1 MTKPKKCCYNPT
13 YPVSTSETMTFKLGK
28 KKKGEI
34 WFSNAA
40 SIFSILH
47 IGNKTKIWFSSAD
60 FVPKPNEQDGNS
72 KATCLTNFH
81 HPAICLEYPE
91 KKKYALD
98 GDAFFLN
105 EKMEMLWVHCKSAM
119 GKLFKISSNI
129 IIACEK
135 KYSLNKTA
143 INYHIAHDMAPLV
156 SHPEYQIPTVT

>member
-1 MTKPKKCCYNPT
+1 MILKCRFC
-13 YPVSTSETMTFKLGK
+13 
-28 KKKGEI
+28 
-34 WFSNAA
+34 
-40 SIFSILH
+40 
-47 IGNKTKIWFSSAD
+47 
-60 FVPKPNEQDGNS
+60 S
-72 KATCLTNFH
+72 KAKRARREQQGHVFNKLPPSCHL
-81 HPAICLEYPE
+81 PRVSR

-156 SHPEYQIPTVT
+156 SHPEYHIPTVT